1 MPLAFVL
8 ISRAWVISTTTA
20 ARGDHDGPSSPLHPA
35 AQSASDGL
43 AMGADE
49 TRNDR
54 ALALLAAL
62 ATAGSQG
69 HTDAT
74 LGQRIADV
82 MGDALPL
89 AAVELRS
96 GSRLRAFEPRTR
108 TSPTCEHR
116 EEVGVAAEEGPGR
129 LTLVFAEREAALAAR
144 VGWGPSLRA
153 ALAEVIAAG
162 FAQARSLSRVATL
175 SRRAHGERA
184 RLQYDLDR
192 AARADGAVS
201 VSPAMRRLL
210 EETLPAVATQDV
222 TVLLRGESGTG
233 KELIA
238 RRVHAM
244 SRRSRRPFLMVNA
257 AALPET
263 LANSAL
269 FGHEKGAF
277 TGATERHAGIF
288 ERAHG
293 GTLLLDEV
301 GDLAPATQVRLL
313 RVLQE
318 GEFERV
324 GGTSPVRVDV
334 RVVAATH
341 QPLEQMIADGR
352 FRADL
357 FYRLAVVPLVVPP
370 LRERREDVEGLTASL
385 LRRHAARFGV
395 EVPRVGADA
404 LRRLRAYGW
413 PGNVRELENVLQ
425 RALVMTRGD
434 ELALPDDF
442 DRGTAEGRATGGAE
456 DFADAQRRVIR
467 EALAAA
473 GGRIYGPDGAAS
485 RLGLAPTTLRSKMD
499 RLGIAR

>member
-1 MPLAFVL
+1 
-8 ISRAWVISTTTA
+8 
-20 ARGDHDGPSSPLHPA
+20 
-35 AQSASDGL
+35 
-43 AMGADE
+43 MG
-49 TRNDR
+49 
-54 ALALLAAL
+54 LLAAL
-62 ATAGSQG
+62 ATASSQG

-82 MGDALPL
+82 VGAALPL
-89 AAVELRS
+89 VSVELVDGARV
-96 GSRLRAFEPRTR
+96 RRFEPRQQSASTAGV
-108 TSPTCEHR
+108 R
-116 EEVGVAAEEGPGR
+116 EELAVPAEGGVGR
-129 LTLVFAEREAALAAR
+129 LVLVFGAGEGALVAR
-144 VGWGPSLRA
+144 VGWGPSLRS
-153 ALAEVIAAG
+153 ALAEVLAAG
-162 FAQARSLSRVATL
+162 FAQVRSLARVATV

-184 RLQYDLDR
+184 RLQNDLER
-192 AARADGAVS
+192 AAVDGAVA
-201 VSPAMRRLL
+201 VSAVMRRLM
-210 EETLPAVATQDV
+210 EETLPLVATQDV

-238 RRVHAM
+238 RRIHAL
-244 SRRSRRPFLMVNA
+244 SRRSRRPFVMVNA

-277 TGATERHAGIF
+277 TGATERHVGIF

-301 GDLAPATQVRLL
+301 GDLAAATQVRLL

-324 GGTSPVRVDV
+324 GGVSPVRVDV
-334 RVVAATH
+334 RVIAATH

-357 FYRLAVVPLVVPP
+357 FYRLAVVPLTVPP
-370 LRERREDVEGLTASL
+370 LRERREDIEGLAAAL
-385 LRRHAARFGV
+385 LQRHARRF
-395 EVPRVGADA
+395 EREAPPVGAEA
-404 LRRLRAYGW
+404 LRRLRAYSW

-425 RALVMTRGD
+425 RALVMSRGD

-442 DRGTAEGRATGGAE
+442 DQAAAAPSKE
-456 DFADAQRRVIR
+456 DFAEAQRRVIR
-467 EALAAA
+467 DALAAA
-473 GGRIYGPDGAAS
+473 GGRIYGPDGAAM